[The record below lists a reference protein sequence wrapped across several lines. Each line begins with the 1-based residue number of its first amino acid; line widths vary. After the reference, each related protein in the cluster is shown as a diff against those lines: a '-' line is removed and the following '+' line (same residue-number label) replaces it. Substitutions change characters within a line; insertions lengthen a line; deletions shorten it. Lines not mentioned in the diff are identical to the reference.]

1 MYQNTFYRVY
11 MSSGN
16 IKYFECGDVQH
27 IHSSCPHNEKAAE
40 SSSDMQQLTGNAV
53 SDNLPV
59 GSGPTGCDSQY

>member
-16 IKYFECGDVQH
+16 IKCFDVQH
-27 IHSSCPHNEKAAE
+27 IRSSCPHSEKAAE

-59 GSGPTGCDSQY
+59 GSGPTGCGSQY